1 MALLEGGGGG
11 GGSPRDYKRPDPG
24 DTGGDGSPC
33 SSLEFECALGSPV
46 PEQLKQ
52 IKVNWVID
60 VKRWVFKGVPAPVAV
75 IDEKLV
81 GTILSA
87 EAVQL
92 LECLENGY
100 KFKAHILEIHGG
112 SCRVRVIPN
121 PT

>member
-11 GGSPRDYKRPDPG
+11 GGPDYKRPDPG
-24 DTGGDGSPC
+24 DSGGDGSPC
-33 SSLEFECALGSPV
+33 STLEFECTLGSPV

-52 IKVNWVID
+52 IKINWVID

-75 IDEKLV
+75 LDDALV

-87 EAVQL
+87 EAIKL

-100 KFKAHILEIHGG
+100 KFKALILEIHGG
-112 SCRVRVIPN
+112 SCRVRVIPS